1 MLEKFVLEFV
11 WGLSAAFPNTNSLH
25 YMLEKVVLKF
35 VLGLAAPH
43 PNTNQLLSTLQLV
56 DLEGDRLAA

>member
-11 WGLSAAFPNTNSLH
+11 LGLSAAHPNTNSLL
-25 YMLEKVVLKF
+25 YMLEKFVLEF

-43 PNTNQLLSTLQLV
+43 PNTNQPLSTLQLV
-56 DLEGDRLAA
+56 DLEGDRLAE

>member
-11 WGLSAAFPNTNSLH
+11 LGLSAPHTNTNCLL
-25 YMLEKVVLKF
+25 YMLEKRVLEF
-35 VLGLAAPH
+35 VFGLAAPH

-56 DLEGDRLAA
+56 DLEGDRLAE